1 MKHALF
7 FDTET
12 TSLPLWGEP
21 SDDPRQPHIVQ
32 LAAKLVNLENFRVL
46 SAMST
51 IVKPS
56 GWVIP
61 TDTIEVHGIDN
72 HTANDFG
79 IPEISA
85 VGKFWGMYELCD
97 LVVAHNASFDDRII
111 RIALKRFF
119 PDPKEPSWADV
130 WKEKPRFCTAKESTQ
145 ILKLPPTARMRGGFK
160 KPKLSEAYSFFTNK
174 NLMGAHD
181 ALVDVDAC
189 IEVYKGIQALLKNH
203 GERA

>member
-1 MKHALF
+1 MKYGLF
-7 FDTET
+7 YDTET
-12 TSLPLWGEP
+12 TGLPLWGEP
-21 SDDPRQPHIVQ
+21 SESEGQPDIVQ

-46 SAMST
+46 CAMST

-72 HTANDFG
+72 HTANELG
-79 IPEISA
+79 
-85 VGKFWGMYELCD
+85 VYETNALEQFCGLYEKCD
-97 LVVAHNASFDDRII
+97 LLIAHNISFDDRII
-111 RIALKRFF
+111 RIAMKRFAEEYW
-119 PDPKEPSWADV
+119 PDKF
-130 WKEKPRFCTAKESTQ
+130 KEKPRFCTAKESTQ

-181 ALVDVDAC
+181 ALVDVDGC
-189 IEVYKGIQALLKNH
+189 IEVYKGIQSFLNPNLQDLI
-203 GERA
+203 